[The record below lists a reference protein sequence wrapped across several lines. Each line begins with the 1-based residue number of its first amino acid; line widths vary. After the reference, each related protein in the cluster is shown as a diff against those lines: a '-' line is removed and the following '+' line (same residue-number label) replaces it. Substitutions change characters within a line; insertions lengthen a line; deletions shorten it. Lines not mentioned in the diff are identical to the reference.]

1 MHGKEFWA
9 DCLRTFFT
17 VVTLIN
23 VLMFLLG
30 SVLLPE
36 LRFGYEA
43 FIVPVI
49 YGLVGTLPNLV
60 LYSKREL
67 KIGELMVR
75 KVLQLI
81 LIEVLVLF
89 VAFYNTTEEVQSV
102 EIMVST
108 VAGVFVVYVIATLV
122 DILENFLSAK
132 QMTEDL
138 KRFQKNNQA

>member
-9 DCLRTFFT
+9 DCIRTFFT
-17 VVTLIN
+17 VVALIN
-23 VLMFLLG
+23 VLMCLLG
-30 SVLLPE
+30 KILLPE

-60 LYSKREL
+60 MYSRREL

-81 LIEVLVLF
+81 LIEVLVFF
-89 VAFYNTTEEVQSV
+89 VAFYNTTEETKSV
-102 EIMVST
+102 EMMAST
-108 VAGVFVVYVIATLV
+108 VAGVFIVYVLATLV
-122 DILENFLSAK
+122 GMLENFLSAK

-138 KRFQKNNQA
+138 KQFQKNNQL

>member
-60 LYSKREL
+60 MYSKREL

-122 DILENFLSAK
+122 DSLENFLSAK

>member
-43 FIVPVI
+43 FIVPII

-60 LYSKREL
+60 MYSKREL